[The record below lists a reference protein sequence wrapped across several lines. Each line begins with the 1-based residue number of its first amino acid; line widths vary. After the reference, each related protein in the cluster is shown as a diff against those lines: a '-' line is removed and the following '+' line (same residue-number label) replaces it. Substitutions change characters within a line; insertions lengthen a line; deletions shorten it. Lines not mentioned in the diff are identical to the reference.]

1 MTERLHDRFKR
12 NKYLITKCTRCNA
25 PLPHPATST
34 GGCLAAGSPIVPRHE
49 FEAVAREHWAKTVL

>member
-34 GGCLAAGSPIVPRHE
+34 GAVCMQCFL
-49 FEAVAREHWAKTVL
+49 AVAGCPPTDRARDKEADE